1 MVNFFTY
8 KTQTL
13 PVLKTPLELTNVYA
27 IFVRGSEVA
36 KPIFIPQ

>member
-1 MVNFFTY
+1 MSRI

-13 PVLKTPLELTNVYA
+13 PVPKTSFELTYVYT
-27 IFVRGSEVA
+27 IFVCGFEVA